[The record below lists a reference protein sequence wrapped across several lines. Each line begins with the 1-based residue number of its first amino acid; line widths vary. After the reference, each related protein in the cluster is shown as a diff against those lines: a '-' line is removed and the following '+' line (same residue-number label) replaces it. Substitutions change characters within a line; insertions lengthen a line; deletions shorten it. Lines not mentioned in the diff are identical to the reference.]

1 MSSKFGWIVAAVIV
15 VLAGGFIGYVLLFPA
30 ASDPSEDTKAP
41 GAMEY
46 QDVAIPI
53 TTIVPAEP
61 SGSGNAAEDYQ
72 KAVDIVAPI
81 FEKAIEGN
89 PEYPHT
95 IFDDAAADIGTW
107 LKPEK
112 GEAQNKPVNPE
123 ALQLMEKIAAYV
135 AQGATKK
142 DMKYFGP
149 DKLDKMEVTY
159 NIPDAKYFERV
170 SQALSDYAHYQ
181 NLVLKKP
188 EEAQKVIFTR
198 FIMGWHM
205 AHDRVYPRFVS
216 TGFEIQ
222 QRSCKWLADLYAIWP
237 GHEGQGDKLQAY
249 VTAAGDVVAFFTN
262 KNKYM
267 FSKFVKE
274 QPEDWPNPG
283 DLFNV
288 VENDKDP
295 CWRVQGILSLG
306 MLKWHPALDK
316 SKGDPKKR
324 RSLLDDKLKNGTDE
338 EKAAVKAAEK
348 YTKEDN
354 ANLGTKNVNY

>member
-1 MSSKFGWIVAAVIV
+1 MGWIVAGIIV
-15 VLAGGFIGYVLLFPA
+15 VLVGGLIGYVLLFPA
-30 ASDPSEDTKAP
+30 TSDPTEDTKAP
-41 GAMEY
+41 GAMDY
-46 QDVAIPI
+46 QDIAVPI
-53 TTIVPAEP
+53 TTVIPAEP

-72 KAVDIVAPI
+72 KAVNIVAPL

-89 PEYPHT
+89 PEFPRT
-95 IFDDAAADIGTW
+95 ILNDAAADIGTW

-112 GEAQNKPVNPE
+112 GEPQNKPVNPE
-123 ALQLMEKIAAYV
+123 GLQLMEKIAAYV

-142 DMKYFGP
+142 EMKYFGP

-159 NIPDAKYFERV
+159 SIPDAKYFELV
-170 SQALSDYAHYQ
+170 SQALSDYAHYH

-188 EEAQKVIFTR
+188 EEAQKIIFNR

-205 AHDRVYPRFVS
+205 AHDRVYPRFVC

-222 QRSCKWLADLYAIWP
+222 ARCCTWLADLYLVWP
-237 GHEGQGDKLQAY
+237 GHEGQGEKLQTY
-249 VTAAGDVVAFFTN
+249 KTAAMDVVSFFNN

-274 QPEDWPNPG
+274 QEADWPNPG

-288 VENDKDP
+288 VQNDKDP
-295 CWRVQGILSLG
+295 CWRVQGIFSLG

-316 SKGDPKKR
+316 SKGDPRMR
-324 RSLLDDKLKNGTDE
+324 RNLIEEKLKNGTDE
-338 EKAAVKAAEK
+338 EKAAARAADK

-354 ANLGTKNVNY
+354 ANLGTKNANY